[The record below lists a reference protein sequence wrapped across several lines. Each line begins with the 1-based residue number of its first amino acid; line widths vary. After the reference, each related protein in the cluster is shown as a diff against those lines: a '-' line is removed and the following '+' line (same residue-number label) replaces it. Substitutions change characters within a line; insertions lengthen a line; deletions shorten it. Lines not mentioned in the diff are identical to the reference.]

1 MGLPGALA
9 RVVRLLAPLLVWV
22 GAGIAGLLTIATVTV
37 DRIGGQP
44 IDLAVALGAAATL
57 AFAVA
62 LPLVMRWPRFK
73 GLRRWIAVC
82 LLATLLVFVTRPE
95 GVIGGSVALVGGAI
109 GVLRHL

>member
-1 MGLPGALA
+1 MALPGALA
-9 RVVRLLAPLLVWV
+9 RVVQLLAPLLVWA

-37 DRIGGQP
+37 DRMSGQGIG
-44 IDLAVALGAAATL
+44 LAVAVGAAATL

-62 LPLVMRWPRFK
+62 LPLVMRWPRIK

-95 GVIGGSVALVGGAI
+95 GIIGGSVALVGGAI

>member
-1 MGLPGALA
+1 MAVSDALA

-44 IDLAVALGAAATL
+44 IDLAVAL
-57 AFAVA
+57 
-62 LPLVMRWPRFK
+62 PLVMRWPRLK

-95 GVIGGSVALVGGAI
+95 GIIGGSVALVGGAI